1 MDRVN
6 KNEYWFREQVYV
18 IPLPATGP
26 STIITDVFPPNTYSS
41 YINGTNTINGLI
53 LETDSNNNYNY
64 YVNRTNKL
72 MGLRIYGTFIY
83 SVLSNNCNVFSAN
96 FDIYTLVNI
105 LDTSNNIIE
114 NFRPYKQ
121 TPLKL
126 QLNSTVS
133 GCLATGIVN
142 LERNITQQI
151 ILWPNH
157 KFDFRAFVSTTHS
170 NTVKINISFF
180 TWQNGGSNLTIR
192 EIF

>member
-26 STIITDVFPPNTYSS
+26 SSTIITNLFSTNTYSS

-126 QLNSTVS
+126 QLNST
-133 GCLATGIVN
+133 
-142 LERNITQQI
+142 QQI

-170 NTVKINISFF
+170 NTLKINISFF